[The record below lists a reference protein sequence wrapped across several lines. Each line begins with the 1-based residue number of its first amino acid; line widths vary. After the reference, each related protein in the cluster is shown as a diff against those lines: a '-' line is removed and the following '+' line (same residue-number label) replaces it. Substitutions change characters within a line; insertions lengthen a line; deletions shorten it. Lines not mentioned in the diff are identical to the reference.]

1 MGRKLRAT
9 FNGCG
14 CILLIEGWKKENNR
28 NGATRKH
35 AVIGLRELLRR
46 KRLSTTQHYF
56 GQANLKSLSLS
67 ISSLLNN

>member
-14 CILLIEGWKKENNR
+14 YILLIEGWKKENNR

-46 KRLSTTQHYF
+46 KRLSTTQALLRT
-56 GQANLKSLSLS
+56 GKPKKLKLKHFM
-67 ISSLLNN
+67 IIK

>member
-9 FNGCG
+9 FNGC
-14 CILLIEGWKKENNR
+14 CYILLIEGWKKENNR

-46 KRLSTTQHYF
+46 KS
-56 GQANLKSLSLS
+56 
-67 ISSLLNN
+67 LNNTALLRTGKPKKLKLKHFIIIK

>member
-35 AVIGLRELLRR
+35 AVTGLRELL
-46 KRLSTTQHYF
+46 T
-56 GQANLKSLSLS
+56 
-67 ISSLLNN
+67 LNNTALLRTGKPKKLKLKHFIIIK